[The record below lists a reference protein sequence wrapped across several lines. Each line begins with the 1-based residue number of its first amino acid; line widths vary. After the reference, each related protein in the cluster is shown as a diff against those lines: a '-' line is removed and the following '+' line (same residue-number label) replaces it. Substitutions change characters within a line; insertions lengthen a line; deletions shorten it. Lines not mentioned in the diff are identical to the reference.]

1 MGLGNISG
9 ILRLD
14 EMNKT
19 ATVSEKRIT
28 IMDIAEKAHVSPST
42 VSRVLRGSAEVA
54 EAKRTAVMQV
64 VEELQYRPNIFA
76 QSLASGQSM
85 TIGVLTQNF
94 GSPFYDTILQGILLG
109 LEKSDYWPL
118 FADGRWQPGV
128 ELNALHLLLDRRVDG
143 LIIIGGQLP
152 VEKLQAIA
160 RQTPLIVVARSVASL
175 PENCIHLNNYAGG
188 YNATR
193 YLIEMGHRDI
203 VHITAPNVNPIAIDD
218 IEQRYRGY
226 QQAILDAGW
235 QLDPRLVLEGN
246 LQQQSG
252 VLAVETLISRGRPFS
267 AIFAANDQ
275 MAFGA
280 RLALYRRGIR
290 VPDDVS
296 LIGFDD
302 EPFAPYMVP
311 PLTTMRQPAVE
322 MGQTASRAI
331 LDLLNQKKPGLPQ
344 FEAELV
350 VRESVVRRL

>member
-1 MGLGNISG
+1 MAL
-9 ILRLD
+9 
-14 EMNKT
+14 E
-19 ATVSEKRIT
+19 SEKKIT
-28 IMDIAEKAHVSPST
+28 IMDIAGKANVSPST

-54 EAKRTAVMQV
+54 EAKREAVMQA
-64 VEELQYRPNIFA
+64 VEELHYRPNIFA

-94 GSPFYDTILQGILLG
+94 GSPFYDGILQGILLG
-109 LEKSDYWPL
+109 LEKTDYWPL
-118 FADGRWQPGV
+118 FADGRWHAKV
-128 ELNALHLLLDRRVDG
+128 ELNALHLLLDRLVDG

-152 VEKLQAIA
+152 VEKLQTVA
-160 RQTPLIVVARSVASL
+160 RQIPLIIVGRNVTTL
-175 PENCIHLNNYAGG
+175 PENCLYLNNYAGG

-218 IEQRYRGY
+218 IEQRYQGY

-235 QLDPRLVLEGN
+235 QLDPRLVLEGT

-252 VLAVETLISRGRPFS
+252 VLAVESLLSRGRPFS

-290 VPDDVS
+290 VPEDVS

-302 EPFAPYMVP
+302 EAFAPYMVP
-311 PLTTMRQPAVE
+311 PLTTMRQPAVDI
-322 MGQTASRAI
+322 GQTAARAI
-331 LDLLNQKKPGLPQ
+331 LDLLSEKKPSLPL
-344 FEAELV
+344 FEAELIA
-350 VRESVVRRL
+350 RESVARR